1 MPLRVLLVHSHG
13 TDLTF
18 GGAERHVAQLADG
31 LAARGVETRVLS
43 AFPGQSTL
51 PPERT
56 RVLHASDWRAD
67 RSRRLRNHV
76 GDVLS
81 RPSRELEEA
90 VEWSGADVVH
100 TNNLPGI
107 TTGIWE
113 VCRRAGI
120 AVVHTL
126 HDYHLLCPRVTLLRP
141 NGQACNPHPLLC
153 GLRSRR
159 MARWA
164 PAVSHVIGVSR
175 FVLLAHAHL
184 FPRAKLE
191 LVHLPVDLYDARL
204 APPRGRLETLGFIG
218 ALEPIKG
225 VDQLLLAVPAL
236 AELGCRVRVAGSGR
250 LRSDVE
256 AAARRYPSLEYEGVV
271 TGSQK
276 DAFLE
281 SCDAGILPSVWN
293 EPGGPPYAVLEWL
306 TVGRP
311 VLVSPRGGLG
321 EAIGDGVAGLFRVE
335 PTAEGIVAAVRTLT
349 DDKELWAD
357 SVALVRPPISSV
369 DGLESWLDA
378 HERIYRAAADRR
390 AA

>member
-1 MPLRVLLVHSHG
+1 MSLRVLLVHSHG

-31 LAARGVETRVLS
+31 LAARGMETRVLS
-43 AFPGQSTL
+43 AFPGASTL

-56 RVLHASDWRAD
+56 RVLYGSDWRAD
-67 RSRRLRNHV
+67 RARRLRNHV

-81 RPSRELEEA
+81 RPTRELEEA
-90 VEWSGADVVH
+90 VEWSQADVVH

-141 NGQACNPHPLLC
+141 NGEACEPHPLLC
-153 GLRSRR
+153 GLRTRR

-164 PAVSHVIGVSR
+164 PAVSHLIGVSR
-175 FVLLAHAHL
+175 FVLVSHAQL
-184 FPRAKLE
+184 FPGAKLE
-191 LVHLPVDLYDARL
+191 LVHLPVDVTDAPL
-204 APPRGRLETLGFIG
+204 APPGERLETLGFIG

-225 VDQLLLAVPAL
+225 VAELIRAVPAL
-236 AELGCRVRVAGSGR
+236 AELGCRVRIAGSGR
-250 LRSDVE
+250 LRSEVE
-256 AAARRYPSLEYEGVV
+256 AAAKRYSSLDYEGVV
-271 TGSQK
+271 TGAEK
-276 DAFLE
+276 NAFLE
-281 SCDAGILPSVWN
+281 SCDVGILPSIWN

-311 VLVSPRGGLG
+311 VLISPRGGLG
-321 EAIGDGVAGLFRVE
+321 EALGEGLPGLFRVE
-335 PTAEGIVAAVRTLT
+335 PTAEGIAEGIRTLAQ
-349 DDKELWAD
+349 DEELWRE
-357 SVALVRPPISSV
+357 SLALVRPPAGAV
-369 DGLESWLDA
+369 DGLEGWLDE
-378 HERIYRAAADRR
+378 HERIYRSAAGAR

>member
-1 MPLRVLLVHSHG
+1 MPLRILLVHSHG

-18 GGAERHVAQLADG
+18 GGAERHVAQLAQG
-31 LAARGVETRVLS
+31 LAARGAETRVLS

-67 RSRRLRNHV
+67 RSRRVRNHV

-81 RPSRELEEA
+81 RPTRELEEA
-90 VEWSGADVVH
+90 LEWSGADVVH

-120 AVVHTL
+120 SVVHTL

-141 NGQACNPHPLLC
+141 NGEACNPHPLLC

-175 FVLLAHAHL
+175 FVLLTHAHL
-184 FPRAKLE
+184 FPRAQLE
-191 LVHLPVDLYDARL
+191 LVHLPVDLTDARL
-204 APPRGRLETLGFIG
+204 APPGKRLETLGFIG

-225 VDQLLLAVPAL
+225 VDKLLRAVPAL
-236 AELGCRVRVAGSGR
+236 AELGCRVKIAGSGR
-250 LRSDVE
+250 LRDEVE

-271 TGSQK
+271 TGPEK
-276 DAFLE
+276 DAFVE

-306 TVGRP
+306 TAGRP
-311 VLVSPRGGLG
+311 VFVSPRGGLG
-321 EAIGDGVAGLFRVE
+321 EALGDGVAGLFRVE
-335 PTAEGIVAAVRTLT
+335 PTAEGIVGAVRALA
-349 DDKELWAD
+349 DDEELWSD
-357 SVALVRPPISSV
+357 SIALVRPPAGLA
-369 DGLESWLDA
+369 DGLEGWLDA
-378 HERIYRAAADRR
+378 HERIYRAAAGAR